1 MDLKNAPGSSGSG
14 EPTAAT
20 DVTFSLSDA
29 DFHKLFEGKK
39 HFVFSYLT
47 SLHFWHYTLQNSA
60 IHFFT
65 ITILQVN

>member
-20 DVTFSLSDA
+20 DVTFSLSDS

-39 HFVFSYLT
+39 RFVFSYLT
-47 SLHFWHYTLQNSA
+47 SLHYIA
-60 IHFFT
+60 MHFIDNTFA
-65 ITILQVN
+65 ITIFQEN